1 MQVKPRHQ
9 STTLK
14 MSSTEYTTG
23 YTARSNP
30 VSLVPLVVILGPT
43 GGGKSDLAIQLA
55 ERFSGEIVSAD
66 SRLFYRGMD
75 IGTAKPTAA
84 DLLRVPHHLIDIA
97 DPDEIWSL
105 GLFQREAN
113 IAIQKIFAKHHLPF
127 LVGGTGQFVHSII
140 EGWSIPAVEPDHR
153 MREVLSQWA
162 KNIGHG
168 ELHKK
173 LRLLDPQA
181 ASDIDS
187 LNERRTIRALEVILS
202 TGRRFS
208 DQKLRGHMLF
218 NPLLLGLTCPRPELY
233 RRIDERIAKMVT
245 SGFIAEV
252 KRLLE
257 HGYDPDLPTL
267 SAIGYGE
274 IVAYIQGKISLDEAI
289 ILMKRR
295 TRIFVRRQANW
306 FKDTDPQIH
315 WFQSGIST
323 VDDMGELI
331 REWLI
336 KLKLD

>member
-1 MQVKPRHQ
+1 
-9 STTLK
+9 
-14 MSSTEYTTG
+14 MSSTEYTLG
-23 YTARSNP
+23 YTGRSKP
-30 VSLVPLVVILGPT
+30 VSLIPLVVILGPT
-43 GGGKSDLAIQLA
+43 GVGKSDLAIQLA

-66 SRLFYRGMD
+66 SRLFYCGMD
-75 IGTAKPTAA
+75 IGTAKPSAA
-84 DLLRVPHHLIDIA
+84 DRLRVPHHLIDIA

-105 GLFQREAN
+105 GLFQREAK
-113 IAIQKIFAKHHLPF
+113 IAIQKIFEQHHLPF

-140 EGWSIPAVEPDHR
+140 EGWSIPAVEPNLR
-153 MREVLSQWA
+153 LREVLSQWA
-162 KNIGHG
+162 KNIRHVG
-168 ELHKK
+168 LHKK
-173 LRLLDPQA
+173 LQLLDPQA

-187 LNERRTIRALEVILS
+187 SNVRRTVRALEVILS

-208 DQKLRGHMLF
+208 DQKLRGNMLY

-233 RRIDERIAKMVT
+233 RRIDERIAKMIT
-245 SGFIAEV
+245 SGFIEEV

-257 HGYDPDLPTL
+257 HGYNPDLPTL
-267 SAIGYGE
+267 SAIGYSE

-289 ILMKRR
+289 MLMKRR

-306 FKDTDPQIH
+306 FKETNPQIH

-323 VDDMGELI
+323 VDDMGEMI